1 MKPLHFAAVATIRAR
16 HDEDVRSNDFQ
27 GRALLAHED
36 RAELLAIVEQLS
48 RRMREAAESAEQAA
62 GGKK

>member
-16 HDEDVRSNDFQ
+16 HDEDVRSNNFQ

-36 RAELLAIVEQLS
+36 RAELLAICEQLS
-48 RRMREAAESAEQAA
+48 RRMQAAADSAEKAA
-62 GGKK
+62 GEQK